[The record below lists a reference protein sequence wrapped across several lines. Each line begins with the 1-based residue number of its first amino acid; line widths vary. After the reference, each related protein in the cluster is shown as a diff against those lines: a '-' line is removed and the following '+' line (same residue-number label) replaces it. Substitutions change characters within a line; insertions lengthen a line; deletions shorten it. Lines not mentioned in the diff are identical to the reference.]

1 MEDIIHESA
10 AHLVERTLLKL
21 KWNIK
26 ALEQY
31 TKPNFNSTTLC
42 NPITK
47 TDVFGKFSVD
57 KFRELL
63 QEVQTSLKSSFKLLK
78 EFKVLEINADYYDFK
93 GYYDFENI
101 IEREIIYEYFFYKL
115 RSIKVRSVYHVWNL
129 NMIKLDLNKLKRI
142 NGKIIPNEINIY
154 LRCTYFMKSFT
165 GYSKAFNINA
175 EELVDKN
182 MEREWKSML
191 KEYSLKNKRIIYII
205 GKKIPPI
212 PDYV

>member
-1 MEDIIHESA
+1 MENIIDESVFS
-10 AHLVERTLLKL
+10 LVEDTLLRL
-21 KWNIK
+21 KRNIK
-26 ALEQY
+26 SLEQY

-47 TDVFGKFSVD
+47 TDVFGNFSID
-57 KFRELL
+57 KFRKLL
-63 QEVQTSLKSSFKLLK
+63 EEVQISLKESFKLLK
-78 EFKVLEINADYYDFK
+78 EFKELEINADYYDFK
-93 GYYDFENI
+93 NYYDFENI
-101 IEREIIYEYFFYKL
+101 IEREIIYEYLFCKL
-115 RSIKVRSVYHVWNL
+115 RPIKVRSVYHVWNL

-154 LRCTYFMKSFT
+154 LRCTYFRGSFA
-165 GYSKAFNINA
+165 GYSMAFNINV

-182 MEREWKSML
+182 MVREWKSIL
-191 KEYSLKNKRIIYII
+191 KEYSLKNERAISII

>member
-42 NPITK
+42 NPVTK
-47 TDVFGKFSVD
+47 TDVFGNFSVD

-63 QEVQTSLKSSFKLLK
+63 QEVQTSLKNSFKLLK
-78 EFKVLEINADYYDFK
+78 EFKALEINADYYALKD
-93 GYYDFENI
+93 YYDFENI
-101 IEREIIYEYFFYKL
+101 IEREITYEYLFNKL
-115 RSIKVRSVYHVWNL
+115 RPIKVRSVYHVWNL
-129 NMIKLDLNKLKRI
+129 NMIKLDLNKRKRI
-142 NGKIIPNEINIY
+142 NGKIIRNEIDIY
-154 LRCTYFMKSFT
+154 LRCTYFMGSFA
-165 GYSKAFNINA
+165 GYSIAFNINA

-182 MEREWKSML
+182 MEREWKSIL
-191 KEYSLKNKRIIYII
+191 KEYSLKNEKTISII
-205 GKKIPPI
+205 GKNIPPI